1 MSKYVL
7 FKKAPVQPGS
17 MDSEA
22 GVFAMAFDNSGTRL
36 ITAEADKTIK
46 LYREDDTA
54 VSILLGI
61 LRINDNQLVLLYFKY
76 QNRLCFHMLYYN
88 TKTFIN
94 LLQYILVYYFIK

>member
-1 MSKYVL
+1 
-7 FKKAPVQPGS
+7 

-54 VSILLGI
+54 VSILLKVS
-61 LRINDNQLVLLYFKY
+61 RINYWFYFTLNTITIFVFIRCTILK
-76 QNRLCFHMLYYN
+76 RLKIIM
-88 TKTFIN
+88 IN
-94 LLQYILVYYFIK
+94 FLSDGTI

>member
-1 MSKYVL
+1 MFYL
-7 FKKAPVQPGS
+7 IKAPVQPGS

-54 VSILLGI
+54 VSILLGV
-61 LRINDNQLVLLYFKY
+61 LWINDILLVLLYFKY
-76 QNRLCFHMLYYN
+76 H
-88 TKTFIN
+88 
-94 LLQYILVYYFIK
+94 

>member
-1 MSKYVL
+1 
-7 FKKAPVQPGS
+7 

-54 VSILLGI
+54 VSILLKVS
-61 LRINDNQLVLLYFKY
+61 RINDKLLVLLYLKY
-76 QNRLCFHMLYYN
+76 HYYLCFHMLSCC
-88 TKTFIN
+88 T
-94 LLQYILVYYFIK
+94 ILKRLKIIMIHFLSDGPI

>member
-1 MSKYVL
+1 
-7 FKKAPVQPGS
+7 

-54 VSILLGI
+54 VSILIGVS
-61 LRINDNQLVLLYFKY
+61 RINDKLLVLLYFQY
-76 QNRLCFHMLYYN
+76 HYYLCFHMCICL
-88 TKTFIN
+88 TILKHLKIITIN
-94 LLQYILVYYFIK
+94 FNNIF

>member
-1 MSKYVL
+1 ML
-7 FKKAPVQPGS
+7 FIKAPVQPGS

-54 VSILLGI
+54 VSILLDF
-61 LRINDNQLVLLYFKY
+61 LRINDKLLVLLH
-76 QNRLCFHMLYYN
+76 NN
-88 TKTFIN
+88 TI
-94 LLQYILVYYFIK
+94 

>member
-1 MSKYVL
+1 
-7 FKKAPVQPGS
+7 

-54 VSILLGI
+54 VSILLVV
-61 LRINDNQLVLLYFKY
+61 LCINDKLLALLYIPLLFLFCRNIYHNK
-76 QNRLCFHMLYYN
+76 FGIM
-88 TKTFIN
+88 FI
-94 LLQYILVYYFIK
+94 

>member
-1 MSKYVL
+1 MCYL
-7 FKKAPVQPGS
+7 IKAPVQPGS

-54 VSILLGI
+54 VSILLGV
-61 LRINDNQLVLLYFKY
+61 LWINDILLVLLYFKY
-76 QNRLCFHMLYYN
+76 H
-88 TKTFIN
+88 
-94 LLQYILVYYFIK
+94 